1 MNWKSQ
7 SELVMVK
14 KQERKLGPLD
24 PENKYSIYS
33 AAISI
38 MALFADSLLEVIDE
52 KLGKLY
58 GKNWQELLVAQ
69 NLLEADQNLRDV
81 HALLK
86 EIARNGTSQLRMPI
100 NSRIA
105 KRNELKSFYDELDNL
120 LAERNAWVH
129 RHVQESKDEL
139 IGLAELIRLVS
150 AIAEINVIQE
160 CDRLIDTLR
169 AKSANENEM
178 EKPVLSLP
186 TIEASSPLPEKKW
199 VFGDPINTQFT
210 SHSYVISE
218 TYDVED
224 RITNTKLSSIRPA
237 TSEMLTELLKKLRS
251 GARLRITQDGLL
263 SAFFAENWGYV
274 AQVQPEEWF
283 PNHLNQF

>member
-1 MNWKSQ
+1 MSWKSQ
-7 SELVMVK
+7 SEHDMVK
-14 KQERKLGPLD
+14 EQERKLGPLD

-33 AAISI
+33 TAISI
-38 MALFADSLLEVIDE
+38 MALFADSLLEIIDE

-58 GKNWQELLVAQ
+58 GKNWQEQLVAQ

-100 NSRIA
+100 NSRIT
-105 KRNELKSFYDELDNL
+105 KKDGLKNFYDELDNL

-150 AIAEINVIQE
+150 VIAEINVIKE
-160 CDRLIDTLR
+160 CDRLIDILR
-169 AKSANENEM
+169 TNSVDEKKIEM
-178 EKPVLSLP
+178 TSVSLP
-186 TIEASSPLPEKKW
+186 VNEVPSSLPERKW
-199 VFGDPINTQFT
+199 VFGDPINVQFT
-210 SHSYVISE
+210 SHSYVITE
-218 TYDVED
+218 TFDVED
-224 RITNTKLSSIRPA
+224 RITNTKLSTIRPA
-237 TSEMLTELLKKLRS
+237 TSGVLVEFLKKLRP
-251 GARLRITQDGLL
+251 GARLRITKDGLL
-263 SAFFAENWGYV
+263 SAFFAENWAYV

>member
-1 MNWKSQ
+1 
-7 SELVMVK
+7 MVDEK
-14 KQERKLGPLD
+14 ERKLGPLD

-38 MALFADSLLEVIDE
+38 MALFADSILEVIDE

-58 GKNWQELLVAQ
+58 GKNWQEQLVAQ

-86 EIARNGTSQLRMPI
+86 EIARNGTSQLRIPL
-100 NSRIA
+100 NARIT
-105 KRNELKSFYDELDNL
+105 KRDGMKIFYDELDNL

-150 AIAEINVIQE
+150 TIAEINIIQE
-160 CDRLIDTLR
+160 CDILIESLR
-169 AKSANENEM
+169 AKTIVNNKIENTEVVFPTNEAN
-178 EKPVLSLP
+178 SL
-186 TIEASSPLPEKKW
+186 LPEKKW
-199 VFGDPINTQFT
+199 SFGDPINSQFT
-210 SHSYVISE
+210 SHSYVITE
-218 TYDVED
+218 NFDVED
-224 RITNTKLSSIRPA
+224 RITNIKLSNFRP
-237 TSEMLTELLKKLRS
+237 TTFEILKEMLKKLRP

-283 PNHLNQF
+283 QNHLN

>member
-1 MNWKSQ
+1 MNEQ
-7 SELVMVK
+7 
-14 KQERKLGPLD
+14 QRRLGPLD

-52 KLGKLY
+52 KLVNLY
-58 GKNWQELLVAQ
+58 GKNWQEQLVAQ
-69 NLLEADQNLRDV
+69 NLLDADQNLRDV
-81 HALLK
+81 HTLLK

-100 NSRIA
+100 NSRIM
-105 KRNELKSFYDELDNL
+105 KKDGLKSFYDELDNL

-150 AIAEINVIQE
+150 SIAEINAINE
-160 CDRLIDTLR
+160 CDRLINNLKN
-169 AKSANENEM
+169 KSSEDQKIEIV
-178 EKPVLSLP
+178 EVSLP
-186 TIEASSPLPEKKW
+186 LVEATAPLPERKW
-199 VFGDPINTQFT
+199 LFGDPINSQFT

-218 TYDVED
+218 TYDIED
-224 RITNTKLSSIRPA
+224 RITNTKLSAIRPSTA
-237 TSEMLTELLKKLRS
+237 ETLSELLKKLRP

-263 SAFFAENWGYV
+263 SAFFVDNWGYV
-274 AQVQPEEWF
+274 ARVQPRDWF
-283 PNHLNQF
+283 PNHLNQL